1 MAIRTHGKDR
11 YRAYFKYQGKQ
22 YSKIV
27 KTKAEGKTWEV
38 KMKEALMLAETQPP
52 SLMFSAVSAMYLAD
66 CKARVQPI
74 TMQEKYR
81 HLTEFA
87 EFVGSDFPAAELDIG
102 TAKAFIARIQKEK
115 GNKSANRRL
124 GDLKACWNWHRHA
137 LPVNPWKGV
146 KKYPEE
152 EYTKYVPPPEDVEG
166 VLKEAS
172 LWQKRLLSFLLS
184 TAARVGEAYQLTWG
198 DVNLERNTV
207 SLWTRKRKGGA
218 RQSRLVPL
226 SPSLRGMLEEMLAER
241 TAGNPYVFI
250 NPHTNARHQR
260 LQPSVRYMLKHLCK
274 AAGVRQFGFHALR
287 HYVSQRLMTGGHAT
301 LVDIQILLGHQRA
314 TTTDIYLRS
323 LSSSISHVARF
334 IEEDVLPKKN
344 GSE

>member
-1 MAIRTHGKDR
+1 MAIRAHGRDK

-38 KMKEALMLAETQPP
+38 KMKEALKKAEAQPP

-66 CKARVQPI
+66 SKARVQPI

-87 EFVGSDFPAAELDIG
+87 EFVEHDFPAEELDIG
-102 TAKAFIARIQKEK
+102 TAKAFIAHIQKDK

-152 EYTKYVPPPEDVEG
+152 EYVKYVPPPEDVEA
-166 VLKEAS
+166 VLKKAS
-172 LWQKRLLSFLLS
+172 AWQKRLLSFLLS
-184 TAARVGEAYQLTWG
+184 TAARVGEAYQLTWN
-198 DVNLERNTV
+198 DVNFERNTV

-226 SPSLRGMLEEMLAER
+226 SPSLRAMLEDMQAER
-241 TAGNPYVFI
+241 EADNPYVFI
-250 NPHTNARHQR
+250 NPHTNAPHQR
-260 LQPSVRYMLKHLCK
+260 LQPSVRYLLKRLCK

-287 HYVSQRLMTGGHAT
+287 HYVSQRLMTGGNAT
-301 LVDIQILLGHQRA
+301 LVDIQLLLGHQRA
-314 TTTDIYLRS
+314 TTTDIYLPS
-323 LSSSISHVARF
+323 LSSSISHVAQF
-334 IEEDVLPKKN
+334 IEEDVLPREK
-344 GSE
+344 ETD

>member
-1 MAIRTHGKDR
+1 MAFRIKNGRLQ
-11 YRAYFKYQGKQ
+11 AYFKHQGRQ
-22 YSKIV
+22 YCKIV
-27 KTKAEGKTWEV
+27 STRREGKDWEAQ
-38 KMKEALMLAETQPP
+38 KREELKLAATRTP
-52 SLMFSAVSAMYLAD
+52 SLMYSAVAAAYLAD

-81 HLTEFA
+81 HLAEFA
-87 EFVGSDFPAAELDIG
+87 EYVGHDFPADELDIG
-102 TAKAFIARIQKEK
+102 TAKAFIAHIQKEK

-152 EYTKYVPPPEDVEG
+152 EYVKYVPPPENVAA
-166 VLKEAS
+166 VLNKATLEE
-172 LWQKRLLSFLLS
+172 KRLLSFLLS
-184 TAARVGEAYQLTWG
+184 TAARVGEAYQLTWD

-226 SPSLRGMLEEMLAER
+226 SPSLRAMLETMLAER
-241 TAGNPYVFI
+241 TADNPYVFI
-250 NPHTNARHQR
+250 NQRTKARYQR
-260 LQPSVRYMLKHLCK
+260 LQPSVRYMLKRLSK
-274 AAGVRQFGFHALR
+274 AAEVREFGFHALR
-287 HYVSQRLMTGGHAT
+287 HYVSQRLMTGGNAT
-301 LVDIQILLGHQRA
+301 LVDIQLLLGHQRA

-334 IEEDVLPKKN
+334 IEEDVLPKAKD
-344 GSE
+344 SE